1 MRRWC
6 LSLDMK
12 KIVIFEIEQFN
23 VREPMLYWIRA
34 FPVALVLDW
43 GNLLVTDEVRVD
55 FRLIQ
60 ISSCCSFQYLRI
72 PFPAALFVT
81 YRSALKLLIFD

>member
-1 MRRWC
+1 
-6 LSLDMK
+6 LIVGAIVQGIGVEHLGVDA
-12 KIVIFEIEQFN
+12 VIFEIEQFN

-55 FRLIQ
+55 FRLIKNF
-60 ISSCCSFQYLRI
+60 I
-72 PFPAALFVT
+72 LF
-81 YRSALKLLIFD
+81 LKSLDVFKLINQEI